1 MQTRQTDERSGVPG
15 LRDIPGIGA
24 LFGGVRK
31 ATEKRE
37 LVIFISPRI
46 VAGQAQPGS

>member
-1 MQTRQTDERSGVPG
+1 MPG
-15 LRDIPGIGA
+15 LRDLPGIGG

-37 LVIFISPRI
+37 LVIFITPRI